1 MSHTCSI
8 QRFLNQKEGVTM
20 SRLLSDGKIT
30 RIESKNLKKCF
41 ALNG

>member
-30 RIESKNLKKCF
+30 RIESKNKKNV
-41 ALNG
+41 LH